1 MLQSFTDWD
10 LGTRVDEKK
19 ERKRERA
26 VSLGLRGKP
35 VKPMYRICTAH
46 EGTGCPLKEVLNVL
60 GRKVSSAGFQ
70 APKSWPWKRRR
81 NLNNPPGFRHQK
93 M

>member
-26 VSLGLRGKP
+26 VSLGLRGKQINP
-35 VKPMYRICTAH
+35 VHRACTVH
-46 EGTGCPLKEVLNVL
+46 EGTGRPLKEVLKARA
-60 GRKVSSAGFQ
+60 RK
-70 APKSWPWKRRR
+70 
-81 NLNNPPGFRHQK
+81 
-93 M
+93 